1 MKLRLAAAAAM
12 ALGCSFPVI
21 DAQTTQTT
29 TGEKLTVTGCL
40 QRAQRNGSVGG
51 TVVGTSASPNTADDE
66 ANSGALV
73 NAFLLTDATAGPA
86 AGSTTAPAS
95 GANAAASGASAS
107 ASSAATPAATGTAGR
122 AEPTTFGLQGQEA
135 ELERHQGARVEVTG
149 TVIPPATSGRGTGGG
164 ATASGAKR
172 LRVESYKVVAEK
184 CTAP

>member
-1 MKLRLAAAAAM
+1 M
-12 ALGCSFPVI
+12 ALGCSFTVI
-21 DAQTTQTT
+21 GAQAPQTTN
-29 TGEKLTVTGCL
+29 GEKLTVTGCL

-73 NAFLLTDATAGPA
+73 NAFLLTDATVGTASGTTSGGNA
-86 AGSTTAPAS
+86 AGSSAPAS
-95 GANAAASGASAS
+95 ST
-107 ASSAATPAATGTAGR
+107 ATPAATGTAGR

-149 TVIPPATSGRGTGGG
+149 TVIPPATSGRGTGGA

-172 LRVESYKVVAEK
+172 LKVESYKVVAEK